1 MHLFQIIYLL
11 ILNLCLLPCVKADLK
26 SQLKRAETAS
36 DTTAIVE
43 ITRRMLDKN
52 PEDILLLRKLGR
64 AQLQNHSFSEC
75 EKTLVHLSELLSQE
89 DAEVL
94 EMFGDIELKKSNEPK
109 DSQKA
114 LDYWKRALQI
124 DPDRT
129 SVLASFVEYQSK
141 NFNKQ
146 KEPAY
151 LKKLVQLRNQ
161 PEDLFRI
168 INLNLRNRDWDA
180 IDQFTKRLR
189 KSFPSSDQAKKWN
202 PSYDKLLK
210 AKIRLIN
217 IDSSL
222 KKDPTNANNLLYRA
236 WIFNESV
243 IDQLAIEDAQK
254 ALTARPDSLW
264 VKYQLGIILANAG
277 KAKEAS
283 DQLGLNFWRYSYKRK
298 NPGQQFLTKLEH
310 LEKTIT
316 EKRSAE
322 ALSERAE
329 ILYREGQNDL
339 AILDLK
345 MAMDTNPDHIPS
357 LLLFATIQIGKS
369 KTKDAQTALQRILNQ
384 EPAPVTYISS
394 GYRWRYLDNGSNQE
408 SAWRSKD
415 FDDSAWS
422 SGPSELGYGS
432 DDEGSGTTL
441 SFGPNSS
448 SKYPT
453 TYFRTSVEV
462 PDPSLFSNFLLR
474 VKYDDGIAVYIN
486 GKEAIRQ
493 NLALQASF
501 TTFASSTVS
510 DESSWKEV
518 TLPSSSFSAGTNV
531 IAAEIHQSRGASSDI
546 RFDMFLRGETTHL
559 QALEKLGRLQI
570 SLGNFEDASQSFKA
584 YLEIQYNQ
592 KINDLYKACFSSLQK
607 TSQ

>member
-1 MHLFQIIYLL
+1 MHSSRLICLI
-11 ILNLCLLPCVKADLK
+11 ILNLCFLPCAKANLE
-26 SQLKRAETAS
+26 SQLKKAETAA
-36 DTTAIVE
+36 DTTAIIE
-43 ITRRMLDKN
+43 IARRMLDKN
-52 PEDILLLRKLGR
+52 PEDLILLRKIAR
-64 AQLQNHSFSEC
+64 AQLKNDSFSAC
-75 EKTLVHLSELLSQE
+75 KKTLVHLSSLLRKE

-114 LDYWKRALQI
+114 LVYWKRALQI
-124 DPDRT
+124 DPDRV
-129 SVLASFVEYQSK
+129 SVLVRLVEYQSK
-141 NFNKQ
+141 NLNKQ
-146 KEPAY
+146 KEAAY

-161 PEDLFRI
+161 PEDITRI
-168 INLNLRNRDWDA
+168 INLSLRNRDWDA
-180 IDQFTKRLR
+180 IDQFTKKLR
-189 KSFPSSDQAKKWN
+189 RAFPSSDQAKKWN
-202 PSYDKLLK
+202 PSYDKILR

-217 IDSSL
+217 IDWSL
-222 KKDPTNANNLLYRA
+222 KKEPTNANHFLDRA

-254 ALTARPDSLW
+254 ALELRPDSLW

-283 DQLGLNFWRYSYKRK
+283 DQLALNFWRYSYKRK
-298 NPGQQFLTKLEH
+298 NPGQQFLTKLNH

-316 EKRSAE
+316 EKGSAE

-329 ILYREGQNDL
+329 ILYREGQTDL
-339 AILDLK
+339 ANADLK
-345 MAMDTNPDHIPS
+345 MAMHTNPDHIPS

-369 KTKDAQTALQRILNQ
+369 KTKDAQRALQRILNQ

-394 GYRWRYLDNGSNQE
+394 GYRWRYLDNGSNQG
-408 SAWRSKD
+408 SAWKAKD

-432 DDEGSGTTL
+432 NDEGSGTTL
-441 SFGPNSS
+441 GFGPDSS

-453 TYFRTSVEV
+453 TYFRTSIEV
-462 PDPSLFSNFLLR
+462 LDPSLFSNFLLR

-493 NLALQASF
+493 NLALEASF
-501 TTFASSTVS
+501 TTFASATVS
-510 DESSWKEV
+510 DESDWKEI

-546 RFDMFLRGETTHL
+546 RFDMFLHGRTAQL
-559 QALEKLGRLQI
+559 QALEKLGRLQM

-584 YLEIQYNQ
+584 YLEFQYNKQ
-592 KINDLYKACFSSLQK
+592 INDLYKACFSSLQK